1 MSGGYGVDAENGER
15 EGAAIGNFKPIPF
28 SQLLK
33 EPAMQS
39 PARAP
44 GLMEAIA

>member
-1 MSGGYGVDAENGER
+1 MSGGCGVDAGNAER

-28 SQLLK
+28 QCGLK
-33 EPAMQS
+33 GPAIKS
-39 PARAP
+39 LGRTR